1 MARRLHYYCG
11 YCGKTCG
18 PPSPGNSCIH
28 CQRVFHRDCR
38 EHHMLDLLEQ
48 RAKEE
53 RIALELLA
61 QQKKLKQQLQLP
73 KRKRK
78 HKG

>member
-1 MARRLHYYCG
+1 
-11 YCGKTCG
+11 
-18 PPSPGNSCIH
+18 
-28 CQRVFHRDCR
+28 
-38 EHHMLDLLEQ
+38 MLDLLEQ